1 MKKDE
6 ILTYFVCGIG
16 LILNVVALIFLFV
29 FIIYA
34 LVVLL
39 KYLLS

>member
-6 ILTYFVCGIG
+6 ILTYIVCGIG

-34 LVVLL
+34 LFVLL